1 MRRVKSSKKRENS
14 VLFTLLFIVFFIL
27 FIVSLGKI
35 IIYIS
40 NTRTNKKLLEE
51 ISQAIVLEDSNEGDY
66 YNVDFDMLRLIN
78 PDTVGYLDVKG
89 TDIGYVVVKSN
100 NNDYY
105 LNHDFEKNYS
115 NLGWIFMDYR
125 NSLKDKNIIIYGH
138 NMKNGTMF
146 ASLKNILQDE
156 WFNNSE
162 NRFVT
167 FVTENKEKKYEVFS
181 VYQIEYDEKYI
192 QTSFGENEF
201 GDFINEMKSRSKY
214 DFGVEVSS
222 NDKMLTLS
230 TCGANSSTRII
241 LHAKELGKEN
251 DDGNQGN

>member
-1 MRRVKSSKKRENS
+1 
-14 VLFTLLFIVFFIL
+14 
-27 FIVSLGKI
+27 
-35 IIYIS
+35 
-40 NTRTNKKLLEE
+40 
-51 ISQAIVLEDSNEGDY
+51 
-66 YNVDFDMLRLIN
+66 
-78 PDTVGYLDVKG
+78 
-89 TDIGYVVVKSN
+89 
-100 NNDYY
+100 
-105 LNHDFEKNYS
+105 
-115 NLGWIFMDYR
+115 
-125 NSLKDKNIIIYGH
+125 
-138 NMKNGTMF
+138 MKNGTMF

-251 DDGNQGN
+251 DDGNQGNWERNWKN

>member
-1 MRRVKSSKKRENS
+1 MKRVKTGKRRENS

-27 FIVSLGKI
+27 FIVSLVKI

-51 ISQAIVLEDSNEGDY
+51 ISQAIVLEDSDDGDY

-105 LNHDFEKNYS
+105 LHHDFEKNYS
-115 NLGWIFMDYR
+115 DLGWIFMDYR
-125 NSLKDKNIIIYGH
+125 NTLKDKNIIIYGH

-146 ASLKNILQDE
+146 ASLKTILTDE
-156 WFNNSE
+156 WFNNKD

-167 FVTENKEKKYEVFS
+167 FVKEDKEINYEVFS
-181 VYQIEYDEKYI
+181 VYQIGNEEKYI
-192 QTSFGENEF
+192 QTDFKENEF
-201 GDFINEMKSRSKY
+201 KSWADEMKSRSKY
-214 DFGVEVSS
+214 DFGIEIGED
-222 NDKMLTLS
+222 DKVITLS
-230 TCGANSSTRII
+230 TCGNTSSTRVV
-241 LHAKELGKEN
+241 LHAKEIIEEK
-251 DDGNQGN
+251 